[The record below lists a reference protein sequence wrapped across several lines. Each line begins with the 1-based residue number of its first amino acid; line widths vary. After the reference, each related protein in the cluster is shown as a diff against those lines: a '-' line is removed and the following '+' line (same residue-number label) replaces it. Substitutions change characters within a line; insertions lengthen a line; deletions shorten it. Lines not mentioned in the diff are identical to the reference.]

1 MVRGGRTRGLP
12 SSLSLPLDHV
22 LRQSTPI
29 CIFLQFA
36 FRRGDRSESE
46 AKLASARAMRLLPAG
61 EPVRKR
67 HESRKHL
74 RRQDR
79 VRLQNSSLVNII
91 DFTGVSYARD
101 VNERRRPEDAL
112 LTKVLR
118 LGFILLIDRRFTAL
132 TM

>member
-1 MVRGGRTRGLP
+1 
-12 SSLSLPLDHV
+12 
-22 LRQSTPI
+22 
-29 CIFLQFA
+29 
-36 FRRGDRSESE
+36 
-46 AKLASARAMRLLPAG
+46 MRLLPAG